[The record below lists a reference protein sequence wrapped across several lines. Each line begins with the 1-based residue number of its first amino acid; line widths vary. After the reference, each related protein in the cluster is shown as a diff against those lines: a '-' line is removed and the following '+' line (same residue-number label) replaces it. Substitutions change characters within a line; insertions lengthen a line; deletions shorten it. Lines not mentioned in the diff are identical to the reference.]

1 LTLVPIFAQGEPAK
15 AKQEPKKKVVVD
27 DDDGW

>member
-1 LTLVPIFAQGEPAK
+1 LTFVPIIPQGEPAK
-15 AKQEPKKKVVVD
+15 AKTEPKKKVVVD